1 LFYIKQRDF
10 FKESFDSTIMD
21 EFFFEV
27 VEITQS
33 VWDGILFG
41 STYALIGIG
50 FTLIFGAMGKLNM
63 AYAGAAIAG
72 AYVGLAVSML
82 FDAPIILVFVASAL
96 VSTMMGYLIYQTCFR
111 FIPTHNHL
119 AALMASVG
127 GLFLIDEVIV
137 HATRGSP
144 LNFPG
149 IFEDAYFEM
158 GPFGIRGDLLF
169 VFFIGLV
176 STVVLLY
183 VLFRTRLGIA
193 TRAVAQQDVA
203 AQLCG
208 INVHNTNSITFSIAG
223 LLGGIAGAM
232 TAAAVGV
239 LSPVM
244 ILPLTI
250 KGLIVTVIG
259 GLGSIPGAIIA
270 GLFVGGLEN
279 LFLYVRG
286 IDERDMYVVALLF
299 IFLVFRP
306 NGLFS
311 KTITRD

>member
-1 LFYIKQRDF
+1 MEDF
-10 FKESFDSTIMD
+10 LY
-21 EFFFEV
+21 EV
-27 VEITQS
+27 VEITQTI
-33 VWDGILFG
+33 WDGVLFG

-72 AYVGLAVSML
+72 AYVGLAVSMF
-82 FDAPIILVFVASAL
+82 FDAPIILVFAVSAL
-96 VSTMMGYLIYQTCFR
+96 VSTLMGYIVYQTCFR

-137 HATRGSP
+137 LATLGSP
-144 LNFPG
+144 MNFPG
-149 IFEDAYFEM
+149 LFEDAYFEI

-169 VFFIGLV
+169 VFFIGIV

-183 VLFRTRLGIA
+183 VLFKTRLGMA

-208 INVHNTNSITFSIAG
+208 INIHRTNSITFSIAG

-244 ILPLTI
+244 TVPLTI

-270 GLFVGGLEN
+270 GLFVGAFEN
-279 LFLYVRG
+279 FFLYIRG

-306 NGLFS
+306 NGIFS

>member
-1 LFYIKQRDF
+1 
-10 FKESFDSTIMD
+10 MD

-144 LNFPG
+144 LNFPA

>member
-1 LFYIKQRDF
+1 
-10 FKESFDSTIMD
+10 MD
-21 EFFFEV
+21 EFLFEV

-63 AYAGAAIAG
+63 AYAGTAIAG

-96 VSTMMGYLIYQTCFR
+96 VSTMMGYLTYQTCFR
-111 FIPTHNHL
+111 FIPIHNHL
-119 AALMASVG
+119 ASLMASVG

-144 LNFPG
+144 LNFPAL
-149 IFEDAYFEM
+149 FEDGYFEI

-169 VFFIGLV
+169 VFFIGIV

-203 AQLCG
+203 ARLCG

>member
-1 LFYIKQRDF
+1 VEDF
-10 FKESFDSTIMD
+10 LY
-21 EFFFEV
+21 EV
-27 VEITQS
+27 VEIIQTI
-33 VWDGILFG
+33 WDGILFG

-63 AYAGAAIAG
+63 AYAAAAIGG
-72 AYVGLAVSML
+72 AYVGLAVSMF
-82 FDAPIILVFVASAL
+82 FDAPIILVFAVSAF
-96 VSTMMGYLIYQTCFR
+96 VSTLMGYFVYQTCFR

-127 GLFLIDEVIV
+127 GLFLIDEIIV

-144 LNFPG
+144 MNFPG
-149 IFEDAYFEM
+149 LFEDAYFEV

-169 VFFIGLV
+169 VFFIGIV
-176 STVVLLY
+176 STILLLY
-183 VLFRTRLGIA
+183 VLFKTRLGMA

-208 INVHNTNSITFSIAG
+208 INIHRTNSITFSIAG
-223 LLGGIAGAM
+223 FLGGIAGAM
-232 TAAAVGV
+232 TAAAVGI

-244 ILPLTI
+244 TVPLTI

-270 GLFVGGLEN
+270 GLFVGAFEN
-279 LFLYVRG
+279 FFLYIRG

-306 NGLFS
+306 NGIFS

>member
-1 LFYIKQRDF
+1 MEDF
-10 FKESFDSTIMD
+10 LY
-21 EFFFEV
+21 EV
-27 VEITQS
+27 VEITQTI
-33 VWDGILFG
+33 WDGVLFG

-72 AYVGLAVSML
+72 AYVGLAVSMF
-82 FDAPIILVFVASAL
+82 FDAPIILVFAVSAL
-96 VSTMMGYLIYQTCFR
+96 VSTLMGYIVYQTCFR

-137 HATRGSP
+137 LATLGSP
-144 LNFPG
+144 MNFPG
-149 IFEDAYFEM
+149 LFEDAYFEI

-169 VFFIGLV
+169 VFFIGIV

-183 VLFRTRLGIA
+183 VLFNTRLGMA

-208 INVHNTNSITFSIAG
+208 INIHRTNSITFSIAG

-244 ILPLTI
+244 TVPLTI

-270 GLFVGGLEN
+270 GLFVGAFEN
-279 LFLYVRG
+279 FFLYIRG

-306 NGLFS
+306 NGIFS

>member
-1 LFYIKQRDF
+1 MYGEYSIMEDF
-10 FKESFDSTIMD
+10 LY
-21 EFFFEV
+21 EV
-27 VEITQS
+27 VEITQTI
-33 VWDGILFG
+33 WDGVLFG

>member
-1 LFYIKQRDF
+1 MEDF
-10 FKESFDSTIMD
+10 LYEA
-21 EFFFEV
+21 
-27 VEITQS
+27 VEITQT

-63 AYAGAAIAG
+63 AYAAAAIAG
-72 AYVGLAVSML
+72 AYVGLAVSMF
-82 FDAPIILVFVASAL
+82 FDAPIIMVFAVSASF
-96 VSTMMGYLIYQTCFR
+96 STFMGYFVYQSCFR
-111 FIPTHNHL
+111 FIPTNNHL

-127 GLFLIDEVIV
+127 GLFLIDEIIV
-137 HATRGSP
+137 HTTLGSP
-144 LNFPG
+144 MNFPAL
-149 IFEDAYFEM
+149 FEDAYFEI

-169 VFFIGLV
+169 VFFIGIV
-176 STVVLLY
+176 STVLLLY
-183 VLFRTRLGIA
+183 VLYKTRLGMA

-208 INVHNTNSITFSIAG
+208 INIHRTNSITFSIAG
-223 LLGGIAGAM
+223 FLGGIAGAM
-232 TAAAVGV
+232 TAAAVGI

-244 ILPLTI
+244 TVPLTI

-270 GLFVGGLEN
+270 GLFVGAFEN
-279 LFLYVRG
+279 FFLYIRG

-299 IFLVFRP
+299 IFLIFRP
-306 NGLFS
+306 NGIFS

>member
-1 LFYIKQRDF
+1 MEDF
-10 FKESFDSTIMD
+10 LY
-21 EFFFEV
+21 EV
-27 VEITQS
+27 VEITQTI
-33 VWDGILFG
+33 WDGVLFG

-72 AYVGLAVSML
+72 AYVGLAVSMFL
-82 FDAPIILVFVASAL
+82 DAPIILVFAVSAL
-96 VSTMMGYLIYQTCFR
+96 VSTLMGYIVYQTCFR

-127 GLFLIDEVIV
+127 GLFLIDELIV
-137 HATRGSP
+137 LATRASP
-144 LNFPG
+144 MNFPG
-149 IFEDAYFEM
+149 LFEDAYFEI

-169 VFFIGLV
+169 VFFIGIV

-183 VLFRTRLGIA
+183 VLFKTRLGMA

-208 INVHNTNSITFSIAG
+208 INIHRTNSITFSIAG

-244 ILPLTI
+244 TVPLTI

-270 GLFVGGLEN
+270 GLFVGAFEN
-279 LFLYVRG
+279 FFLYIRG

-306 NGLFS
+306 NGIFS

>member
-1 LFYIKQRDF
+1 MEDF
-10 FKESFDSTIMD
+10 LY
-21 EFFFEV
+21 EV
-27 VEITQS
+27 VEITQTI
-33 VWDGILFG
+33 WDGVLFG

-72 AYVGLAVSML
+72 AYVGLAVSMF
-82 FDAPIILVFVASAL
+82 FDAPIILVFAVSAL
-96 VSTMMGYLIYQTCFR
+96 VSALMGYIVYQTCFR

-144 LNFPG
+144 LNFPAL
-149 IFEDAYFEM
+149 FEDGYFEI
-158 GPFGIRGDLLF
+158 GPFGIRCDLIF

-183 VLFRTRLGIA
+183 VLFKTRLGMA

-208 INVHNTNSITFSIAG
+208 INIHRTNSITFSIAG

-239 LSPVM
+239 LSPV
-244 ILPLTI
+244 ITLPLTM

-270 GLFVGGLEN
+270 GLFVGGFEN
-279 LFLYVRG
+279 FFLYVRG

-311 KTITRD
+311 KTINRD

>member
-1 LFYIKQRDF
+1 MDDF
-10 FKESFDSTIMD
+10 WF
-21 EFFFEV
+21 EF

-33 VWDGILFG
+33 IGDGFLFG

-50 FTLIFGAMGKLNM
+50 FTLIFGAMGKLNI
-63 AYAGAAIAG
+63 AYAATAIAG
-72 AYVGLAVSML
+72 AYSSLAVFIL
-82 FDAPIILVFVASAL
+82 FDLSLVIIFIVSATCAAIL
-96 VSTMMGYLIYQTCFR
+96 GYLVYLTCFR
-111 FIPTHNHL
+111 FIPVHNHL

-127 GLFLIDEVIV
+127 GLFFIDEGIV

-144 LNFPG
+144 LNFPSM
-149 IFEDAYFEM
+149 FSEAYFEV
-158 GPFGIRGDLLF
+158 GPYGIRGDLLF
-169 VFFIGLV
+169 VFVIGLI
-176 STVVLLY
+176 STGVLLY
-183 VLFRTRLGIA
+183 VLFRTRLGLA

-203 AQLCG
+203 ARLCG
-208 INVHNTNSITFSIAG
+208 MSIHSTNSTTFAVAG

-232 TAAAVGV
+232 TAAAVGI

-244 ILPLTI
+244 MLPLTI

-270 GLFVGGLEN
+270 GLFVGSFEN
-279 LFLYVRG
+279 VVMYFRG

-306 NGLFS
+306 NGLFG

>member
-1 LFYIKQRDF
+1 LAAF
-10 FKESFDSTIMD
+10 
-21 EFFFEV
+21 V
-27 VEITQS
+27 
-33 VWDGILFG
+33 
-41 STYALIGIG
+41 LI
-50 FTLIFGAMGKLNM
+50 
-63 AYAGAAIAG
+63 
-72 AYVGLAVSML
+72 
-82 FDAPIILVFVASAL
+82 DAPLFLVFIISSFASAVL
-96 VSTMMGYLIYQTCFR
+96 GYLLYLCCFR
-111 FIPTHNHL
+111 FIPSSNHL

-127 GLFLIDEVIV
+127 GLFLIDELIV
-137 HATRGSP
+137 HATQGSP
-144 LNFPG
+144 LTFPS
-149 IFEDAYFEM
+149 IFEDSYFEI

-169 VFFIGLV
+169 VFLIGLV
-176 STVVLLY
+176 STGILLY
-183 VLFRTRLGIA
+183 VLFRTRLGLA

-203 AQLCG
+203 ARLCG
-208 INVHNTNSITFSIAG
+208 IGVHKTNSMTFAIAG

-244 ILPLTI
+244 TVPLTI

-270 GLFVGGLEN
+270 GLFVGGFEN
-279 LFLYVRG
+279 VFLYVRG

>member
-1 LFYIKQRDF
+1 MDDF
-10 FKESFDSTIMD
+10 LYELI
-21 EFFFEV
+21 
-27 VEITQS
+27 EITQTI
-33 VWDGILFG
+33 WDGVLFG

-82 FDAPIILVFVASAL
+82 LEVPIIFVFIASAII
-96 VSTMMGYLIYQTCFR
+96 STLMGFVIYHCCFR
-111 FIPTHNHL
+111 FIPTNNHL

-137 HATRGSP
+137 HFTRGSP
-144 LNFPG
+144 MNFPSL
-149 IFEDAYFEM
+149 FEDAYFEL

-176 STVVLLY
+176 STIFLLY
-183 VLFRTRLGIA
+183 VLFKTRLGIA
-193 TRAVAQQDVA
+193 TRAVAQQDIA

-208 INVHNTNSITFSIAG
+208 INIHRTNSITFAIAG
-223 LLGGIAGAM
+223 FLGGIAGAM
-232 TAAAVGV
+232 TAAAVGI

-244 ILPLTI
+244 TVPLTI

-270 GLFVGGLEN
+270 GLFVGGFEN
-279 LFLYVRG
+279 FFLYIRG

-311 KTITRD
+311 KTINRD

>member
-1 LFYIKQRDF
+1 LFYFKQRDF

-21 EFFFEV
+21 EFLFEV

-82 FDAPIILVFVASAL
+82 FDAPIILVFAVSAL

-119 AALMASVG
+119 ASLMASVG

-149 IFEDAYFEM
+149 IFDDAYFEM

-183 VLFRTRLGIA
+183 VLFKTRLGMA

-208 INVHNTNSITFSIAG
+208 INIHRTNSITFSIAG

-239 LSPVM
+239 LSPVI

-270 GLFVGGLEN
+270 GLFVGGFEN

-311 KTITRD
+311 KTINRD

>member
-1 LFYIKQRDF
+1 MEDF
-10 FKESFDSTIMD
+10 LYEA
-21 EFFFEV
+21 
-27 VEITQS
+27 VEIIQTI
-33 VWDGILFG
+33 WDGILFG

-63 AYAGAAIAG
+63 AYAAAAIAG
-72 AYVGLAVSML
+72 AYVGLAVSMF
-82 FDAPIILVFVASAL
+82 FDAPIIMVFAVSATF
-96 VSTMMGYLIYQTCFR
+96 STFMGYFVYQSCFR
-111 FIPTHNHL
+111 FIPTNNHL

-127 GLFLIDEVIV
+127 GLFLIDEIIV

-144 LNFPG
+144 MNFPG
-149 IFEDAYFEM
+149 LFEDAYFEI

-169 VFFIGLV
+169 VFFIGIV
-176 STVVLLY
+176 STVLLLY
-183 VLFRTRLGIA
+183 VLYKTRLGMA

-208 INVHNTNSITFSIAG
+208 INIHRTNSITFSIAG
-223 LLGGIAGAM
+223 FLGGIAGAM
-232 TAAAVGV
+232 TAAAVGI

-244 ILPLTI
+244 TVPLTI

-270 GLFVGGLEN
+270 GLFVGAFEN
-279 LFLYVRG
+279 FFLYIRG

-299 IFLVFRP
+299 IFLIFRP
-306 NGLFS
+306 NGIFS

>member
-1 LFYIKQRDF
+1 MEDF
-10 FKESFDSTIMD
+10 LYEA
-21 EFFFEV
+21 
-27 VEITQS
+27 VEIIQTI
-33 VWDGILFG
+33 WDGILFG

-72 AYVGLAVSML
+72 AYVGLAVSL
-82 FDAPIILVFVASAL
+82 FFDATIIFVFAVSAF
-96 VSTMMGYLIYQTCFR
+96 VSTLLGFIVYQTCFR

-127 GLFLIDEVIV
+127 GLFFIDELIV
-137 HATRGSP
+137 LATLGSP
-144 LNFPG
+144 MNFPG
-149 IFEDAYFEM
+149 LFEDAYFEI

-169 VFFIGLV
+169 VFLIGIV
-176 STVVLLY
+176 STLLLLY
-183 VLFRTRLGIA
+183 VLFKTRLGMA
-193 TRAVAQQDVA
+193 TRAVAQQDIA

-208 INVHNTNSITFSIAG
+208 INIHRTNAITFSIAG

-244 ILPLTI
+244 TVPLTI

-270 GLFVGGLEN
+270 GLFVGAFEN
-279 LFLYVRG
+279 FFLYIRG

-299 IFLVFRP
+299 IFLIFRP
-306 NGLFS
+306 NGIFS
-311 KTITRD
+311 KTINRD